1 MGEIEFFHH
10 FSYNKKVWLTKTSHT
25 EVAIRITYCLLCDGL
40 IIFCSRYIVRP
51 CHQETIAIT

>member
-25 EVAIRITYCLLCDGL
+25 GSFYKNHILL
-40 IIFCSRYIVRP
+40 IM
-51 CHQETIAIT
+51 